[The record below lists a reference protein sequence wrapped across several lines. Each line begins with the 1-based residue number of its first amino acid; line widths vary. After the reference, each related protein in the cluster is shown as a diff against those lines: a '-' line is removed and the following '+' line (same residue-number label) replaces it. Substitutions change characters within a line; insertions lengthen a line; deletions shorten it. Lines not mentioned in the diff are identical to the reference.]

1 MEFARAS
8 TTKTPPQMDVQITT
22 TNGEIHAE
30 LAKDEDSSG
39 HVPAGPP
46 VSEGPEMSWMLAA
59 VRAGN
64 PILQHARFKNRMLAC
79 LQPTVVSPSNLAASY
94 SSAAVPSAATRGR
107 GLFSILVPGA
117 VALPASNGQI
127 VGRDTVDGSTYD
139 YVIVGG
145 GLSGLVVANRL
156 SENPKN
162 TVLVIEYGYIDNGP
176 KTLIPYFANTINA
189 ADLWP
194 GLTSAPDPGLNNL
207 TFSVSVGAVV
217 GGGSVVNGMEYDRG
231 ASADYD
237 SWELLG
243 NPGWGWS
250 DLLPYFK
257 KSTTFTP
264 PSAAATEE
272 FGITY
277 DASAYGN
284 GPIQAT
290 IANFQYPDLNSIW
303 NAWRHD
309 GVPLPKEGSVG
320 DAVGAFWTPSTLDA
334 KSSTRSHARTAYY
347 DPVANRSNLHLIT
360 GQQAN
365 QILFKNLAA
374 TGVTFVSRAN
384 GSVSTVSA
392 RKEVILAAGA
402 IHTPQLLQLSGIG
415 PKAVLKAAGVK
426 VKKDLAAVGANF
438 QDHPAAFMSYT
449 LSNTTFPNPLSLT
462 LNATY
467 NATSY
472 QQYVDMKTGP
482 YTAARGNSAAFLSLP
497 QLTSKYISIIV
508 SLLTQN
514 PLAYLPSI
522 YTDSGLLKGF
532 LAQRA
537 ILATQ
542 FATNNAAV
550 SEFPF
555 NGGGRATAALQKPL
569 SRGTITLN
577 ATNPSGAP
585 VIQYNAFQNPVDK
598 AVLLAM
604 VRHARAFW
612 ALPQLA
618 KFSPVEAGPGAQYQT
633 DDAIFDALVTGGL
646 LQPTFAH
653 PSGSCAMMPQV
664 LGGCVGAD
672 LTVYGTTG
680 LSVVDASIIP
690 LIPAAHLQATMYAVA
705 EKAADLIKARA

>member
-1 MEFARAS
+1 MRAAARLAS
-8 TTKTPPQMDVQITT
+8 
-22 TNGEIHAE
+22 
-30 LAKDEDSSG
+30 
-39 HVPAGPP
+39 
-46 VSEGPEMSWMLAA
+46 A
-59 VRAGN
+59 V
-64 PILQHARFKNRMLAC
+64 H
-79 LQPTVVSPSNLAASY
+79 
-94 SSAAVPSAATRGR
+94 
-107 GLFSILVPGA
+107 LFSILVPGA
-117 VALPASNGQI
+117 IALPTSNGQI

-176 KTLIPYFANTINA
+176 KTLIPYFANSINA

-194 GLTSAPDPGLNNL
+194 GLTSAPVPGLNDL
-207 TFSVSVGAVV
+207 TFSVSIGAVV

-257 KSTTFTP
+257 KSTNFTP
-264 PSAAATEE
+264 PSAAATKE
-272 FGITY
+272 FGITW
-277 DASAYGN
+277 DASAYGTN
-284 GPIQAT
+284 GPLKTT
-290 IANFQYPDLNSIW
+290 IANFQYPDLNTIW
-303 NAWRHD
+303 DAWRHD
-309 GVPLPKEGSVG
+309 GVPLPREGSSG

-334 KSSTRSHARTAYY
+334 SSSTRSHARTAYY
-347 DPVANRSNLHLIT
+347 DPVASRPNLHLIT

-365 QILFKNLAA
+365 EILFKNSLA
-374 TGVTFVSRAN
+374 TGVSFVSRAD
-384 GSVSTVSA
+384 GTISTVSA

-415 PKAVLKAAGVK
+415 PKAVLQAAGIK
-426 VKKDLAAVGANF
+426 VRQDLPAVGANF

-449 LSNTTFPNPLSLT
+449 LSNTTFPNPNSLA

-472 QQYVDMKTGP
+472 QQYVDTRTGP
-482 YTAARGNSAAFLSLP
+482 YAAARGNSAAFLSLP
-497 QLTSKYISIIV
+497 QVTSKYISIVI

-514 PLAYLPSI
+514 PLSYLPSI
-522 YTDSGLLKGF
+522 YTDNSLLKGF

-537 ILATQ
+537 VLATQ
-542 FATNNAAV
+542 FSTNSAAV

-585 VIQYNAFQNPVDK
+585 VIAYNAFQNPVDR

-604 VRHARAFW
+604 VRHARDFW

-633 DDAIFDALVTGGL
+633 DDEIFNALVAGGL
-646 LQPTFAH
+646 LTPSFAH
-653 PSGSCAMMPQV
+653 PSGTCALMPQG
-664 LGGCVGAD
+664 LGGCVAPD
-672 LTVYGTTG
+672 LRVYGTRG
-680 LSVVDASIIP
+680 LSVVDASVMP
-690 LIPAAHLQATMYAVA
+690 LIPAAHLQATAYAVA